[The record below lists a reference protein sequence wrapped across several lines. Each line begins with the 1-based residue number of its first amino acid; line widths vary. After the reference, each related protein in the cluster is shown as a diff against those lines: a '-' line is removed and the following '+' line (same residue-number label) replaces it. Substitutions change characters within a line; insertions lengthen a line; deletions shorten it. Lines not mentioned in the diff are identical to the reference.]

1 MVVSM
6 SQEEEIDEG
15 FDEDYGEEDGAGMM
29 NEDRNQLVRLTTQN
43 F

>member
-1 MVVSM
+1 MRVSM
-6 SQEEEIDEG
+6 KIT
-15 FDEDYGEEDGAGMM
+15 EDGAGMM